1 MNGMPTYS
9 DPNNPLKE
17 KSFCFA
23 LQIVGIYKQ
32 LAQKQEFVLSK
43 QLLRSG
49 TSIGANIS
57 EAQRAQSTPDFTS
70 KMYIALKEAQET
82 VYWLMLLRESEYLDR
97 STAAKALDDCEE
109 LIRMLTATTKTIAE
123 RKFDKKQPA

>member
-1 MNGMPTYS
+1 MMNDMSTNS
-9 DPNNPLKE
+9 DTVNPLKE
-17 KSFCFA
+17 KSFSFA
-23 LQIVGIYKQ
+23 IQIVGIYKQ

-57 EAQRAQSTPDFTS
+57 EAQRAQSTPDFTA

-82 VYWLMLLRESEYLDR
+82 VYWLMLLRE
-97 STAAKALDDCEE
+97 TAYIDSSSASKTINDCEE

-123 RKFDKKQPA
+123 RKFDKQ